1 VRAVLQRVTRAA
13 VAWDGGRE
21 EIGLGLLVLLG
32 VGPADDEGVA
42 ERLARKTAQ
51 LRIFEDVEGRTNLS
65 LEEVGGE
72 ALVVSQFTLYADSSR
87 GRRPGFTG
95 AAAPEPAER
104 LYGRFAA
111 ALAERGIP
119 VRTGSFGAEM
129 DVELVNHGPFTV
141 ILDTDTLKR

>member
-1 VRAVLQRVTRAA
+1 VSRAA
-13 VAWDGGRE
+13 VSWDGGRE

-32 VGPADDEGVA
+32 VGPEDDEAVA
-42 ERLARKTAQ
+42 ARLAAKIAE
-51 LRIFEDVEGRTNLS
+51 LRIFEDGSGKTNRS

-72 ALVVSQFTLYADSSR
+72 ALVVSQFTLFADTGR

-95 AAAPEPAER
+95 AAPPELAER
-104 LYGRFAA
+104 LYHHFAVILRGR
-111 ALAERGIP
+111 GTT

-141 ILDTDTLKR
+141 LLDTDNLSR

>member
-1 VRAVLQRVTRAA
+1 MTRAA
-13 VAWDGGRE
+13 VSWDGNRE
-21 EIGLGLLVLLG
+21 EIGPGLLVLLG

-42 ERLARKTAQ
+42 ERLAQKTAQ
-51 LRIFEDVEGRTNLS
+51 LRIFEDGEGRTNRS
-65 LEEVGGE
+65 LEEVGGQ
-72 ALVVSQFTLYADSSR
+72 ALVVSQFTLYADTSR

-95 AAAPEPAER
+95 AAAPELADR
-104 LYGRFAA
+104 LYRHFAS

-141 ILDTDTLKR
+141 LLDTE

>member
-1 VRAVLQRVTRAA
+1 MS
-13 VAWDGGRE
+13 WEGNRE
-21 EIGLGLLVLLG
+21 EIGPGMLVLLG

-42 ERLARKTAQ
+42 ERLAQKIVQ
-51 LRIFEDVEGRTNLS
+51 LRIFEDGEGRTNRS
-65 LEEVGGE
+65 LEEVGGQ
-72 ALVVSQFTLYADSSR
+72 ALVVSQFTLYADTSR

-95 AAAPEPAER
+95 AAAPELADR
-104 LYGRFAA
+104 LYRHFAS

-141 ILDTDTLKR
+141 LLDTE

>member
-1 VRAVLQRVTRAA
+1 MS
-13 VAWDGGRE
+13 WDGNRE
-21 EIGLGLLVLLG
+21 EIGPGLLVLLG

-42 ERLARKTAQ
+42 ERLAQKTAQ
-51 LRIFEDVEGRTNLS
+51 LRIFEDGEGRTNRS
-65 LEEVGGE
+65 LEEVGGQ
-72 ALVVSQFTLYADSSR
+72 ALVVSQFTLYADTSR

-95 AAAPEPAER
+95 AAAPELADR
-104 LYGRFAA
+104 LYRHFAS

-141 ILDTDTLKR
+141 LLDTE

>member
-13 VAWDGGRE
+13 VSWDRGQE
-21 EIGLGLLVLLG
+21 EIGLGLAILLG

-42 ERLARKTAQ
+42 ERLAGKAAQ
-51 LRIFEDVEGRTNLS
+51 LRIFEDEDGKTNLS

-72 ALVVSQFTLYADSSR
+72 ALVVSQFTLYADTSR

-95 AAAPEPAER
+95 AAAPELADR
-104 LYGRFAA
+104 LYRHFAA
-111 ALAERGIP
+111 ALAARGIT
-119 VRTGSFGAEM
+119 VRMGSFGAEM

-141 ILDTDTLKR
+141 LLDTE